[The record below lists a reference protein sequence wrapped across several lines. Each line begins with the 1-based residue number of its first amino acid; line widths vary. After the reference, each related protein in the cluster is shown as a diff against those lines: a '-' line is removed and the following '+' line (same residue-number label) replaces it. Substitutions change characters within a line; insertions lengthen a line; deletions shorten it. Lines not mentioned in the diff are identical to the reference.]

1 MQKKRKIERIRFT
14 DFTMMLAF
22 WLIAIGLFFFPT
34 VVSEFFDPK
43 LPAEKRKYAEII
55 FVTAS
60 FSLLGGVY
68 LSYQVYRHYQSAK
81 EWAGQFYE
89 FNDVQIR
96 VLTTMRGDV
105 VFNFNDVLD
114 ALEIRLPA
122 DRARQLAAF
131 KLQQQIYGD
140 EAEIYITKAGVWGM
154 MARKTGR
161 LAIRFRAYLN
171 EIPEFRQEMAS
182 DIE

>member
-1 MQKKRKIERIRFT
+1 MHKPSKIEKVRFLDLT
-14 DFTMMLAF
+14 YIVAMWLFTIALMFFPAGLAF
-22 WLIAIGLFFFPT
+22 FTGELD
-34 VVSEFFDPK
+34 EEHK
-43 LPAEKRKYAEII
+43 KYAEVSL
-55 FVTAS
+55 VTGVFCLVLAS
-60 FSLLGGVY
+60 Y
-68 LSYQVYRHYQSAK
+68 MSYRIYRHHQSGK

-105 VFNFNDVLD
+105 VFNFTDVLD

-140 EAEIYITKAGVWGM
+140 EAEIYITKAGVWDM
-154 MARKTGR
+154 LTRKTGR

-171 EIPEFRQEMAS
+171 EIPEFRQEIAS